1 MQCTYSLTDY
11 PHVFYL
17 SYIPLHSLPQPRKYE
32 WFLPDHKKEGIQRLV
47 WFTYID
53 FLMGFSKRGWGPEGG
68 GQGLFQCFTYPDPDW
83 IQIYFFRDSKACVVY
98 LYLLSHGFE

>member
-1 MQCTYSLTDY
+1 MCTYSLTDY
-11 PHVFYL
+11 LLAFYL

-53 FLMGFSKRGWGPEGG
+53 FPMGLSKRGWRAEGG
-68 GQGLFQCFTYPDPDW
+68 TGTLSVFYVSRSGLDLDP
-83 IQIYFFRDSKACVVY
+83 FF
-98 LYLLSHGFE
+98 